1 MKTNKTPIHTPTWL
15 TTALQCEANYNFEQ
29 FSEKLEPMRHILG
42 TAVEKKCDH
51 PIWISWATPVE
62 PGPTSNQF
70 PTASNPWKYMETHR
84 NILQ

>member
-42 TAVEKKCDH
+42 TAVEKNV
-51 PIWISWATPVE
+51 ITPF
-62 PGPTSNQF
+62 G
-70 PTASNPWKYMETHR
+70 
-84 NILQ
+84 